1 MRASRC
7 SAATTVTK
15 AGQAAVVTL
24 CMALLLGSLLPDT
37 ARAARV
43 PIISGHRGTL
53 VGAPESTMAAFRYA
67 KAHGANA
74 VELDVRWTWEGRM
87 VVLHDEDLRRTT
99 NCAGPVESTR
109 FASLMKCDAG
119 SWYGRRWKGTRVPTF
134 AAVLEYVKRTRMQL
148 NPEVKRPKTG
158 RLTTKKAH
166 ELVERIYD
174 YGMQSR
180 TGRVLHRP
188 HHPGHDQ
195 EAGPRRK
202 AAVRPDQPHPQGRPG
217 QDRTRQ
223 RAVYMAHYRSLT
235 PTSAR
240 RYQRAG
246 VALWI
251 WPTRSRS
258 DFDAV
263 FRLGPDVI
271 VTDDPAAARRWLTA
285 RLS

>member
-1 MRASRC
+1 MRAFRRP
-7 SAATTVTK
+7 AATTVTK
-15 AGQAAVVTL
+15 AGHAAVVTL
-24 CMALLLGSLLPDT
+24 CMAVLFGYLVPDT

-43 PIISGHRGTL
+43 PLISGHRGTL

-74 VELDVRWTWEGRM
+74 VELDVRWTREGRM
-87 VVLHDEDLRRTT
+87 VVLHDDDLRRTT
-99 NCAGPVESTR
+99 NCTGPVESTR
-109 FASLMKCDAG
+109 FAALLKCDAG

-134 AAVLEYVKRTRMQL
+134 AAVLKYVKRTRMQL

-174 YGMQSR
+174 YRMQSR
-180 TGRVLHRP
+180 TVVSSTDRTIL
-188 HHPGHDQ
+188 
-195 EAGPRRK
+195 AMIK
-202 AAVRPDQPHPQGRPG
+202 K
-217 QDRTRQ
+217 QDRAGKLRFALINPTRNAVPVKTV
-223 RAVYMAHYRSLT
+223 RASGRVYMAHYRSLT

-285 RLS
+285 RIS